1 MGQNKNCLSQ
11 ARVRIFVVFA
21 YLPIDGI
28 VQMQVITIKTGPG
41 PVVPSYPISECKM
54 WNALVALV
62 ALEVASKWRSS
73 LSQACSLRKGTEV
86 AGAALTCISLS
97 FLFGQKLLKGFE
109 C

>member
-1 MGQNKNCLSQ
+1 MGQNENCLSQ

-21 YLPIDGI
+21 
-28 VQMQVITIKTGPG
+28 
-41 PVVPSYPISECKM
+41 SYPTSECKM

-62 ALEVASKWRSS
+62 ALVVASKWRSS

-86 AGAALTCISLS
+86 AGAAFTHFPLLF
-97 FLFGQKLLKGFE
+97 FLDKSLKGFE